1 MSAITAGPPC
11 RRCRRT
17 EQECARTYPCC
28 DLCSHRFGEITPQP
42 AATPVFV
49 LEMAAC
55 GDPKA
60 GTDTG
65 YYRHVRGTA
74 AAPPS
79 KPCRACRSAH
89 ADAERSRVARKQ
101 VAS

>member
-1 MSAITAGPPC
+1 MGPIC
-11 RRCRRT
+11 RKCRRT

-28 DLCSHRFGEITPQP
+28 ERCGHKFGE
-42 AATPVFV
+42 AAPEPVFV
-49 LEMAAC
+49 LELAAC
-55 GDPKA
+55 ADPYV

-65 YYRHVRGTA
+65 YYRHVRGTLTIT
-74 AAPPS
+74 PS